1 MQIPIELNKKLGDH
15 AIELIRDKL
24 KDLAW
29 LDEVYPAVKV
39 GERLNGSTYP
49 AIYVQKTHS
58 KIFDLTPN
66 SKLKSYIFFEKN
78 GYEIEAD
85 SNIYDLS
92 LILWANIKAIDEAIE
107 YDQTDTLVQDIITIL
122 KRFAVSYVSVNFN
135 NAFENYN
142 LHESTMQM
150 FMYPYSAVKINF
162 KIKLDSN
169 C

>member
-1 MQIPIELNKKLGDH
+1 MQIPIELNKKLGDY

-49 AIYVQKTHS
+49 AIYAQKTHS

-85 SNIYDLS
+85 SNIYDCMEVTVREPWTVS
-92 LILWANIKAIDEAIE
+92 LQKHLWIIIFAG
-107 YDQTDTLVQDIITIL
+107 VITI
-122 KRFAVSYVSVNFN
+122 
-135 NAFENYN
+135 
-142 LHESTMQM
+142 
-150 FMYPYSAVKINF
+150 SAVIGRTIFIKFKTEKEIMEKRKKEIIDRINKI
-162 KIKLDSN
+162 IKGK
-169 C
+169 